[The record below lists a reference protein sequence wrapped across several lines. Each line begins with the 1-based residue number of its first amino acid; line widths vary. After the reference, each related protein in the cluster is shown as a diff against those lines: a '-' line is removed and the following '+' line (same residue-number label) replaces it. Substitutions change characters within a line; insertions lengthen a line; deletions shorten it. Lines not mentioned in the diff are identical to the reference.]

1 MTPSQAK
8 DSNYYDYNMIFAMY
22 GDEYLGL
29 SLDNRGSNRTANV
42 LVIGGTGTGKT
53 FKYIKPNI
61 LQENCSVIVT
71 DPSGDIF
78 SSFAPYLMSK
88 GYNVFFFNAN
98 DFGMSCRYNPLLN
111 VYDAEGNISERQVN
125 ILVDL
130 YIKNASAGKKE
141 GGGDPFWEKSE
152 KMFLTALIY
161 YVLENEDIPRYDKCF
176 YTILQKVQLAKV
188 DDESDADNPL
198 TAEIKAWYKKV
209 GITDNNPTADGK
221 YKTKLYYDSFLVAPQ
236 NTANS
241 ILITTIS
248 DLQIFA
254 TKEVDY
260 VTREDEDYPQH
271 NINIDIIAT
280 QQSYLFLGIPQA
292 HEAYNFL
299 IAMLY
304 SQLFSRLYELG
315 ESKMRGKWHL
325 GYRVGTPIFD
335 YFDSE
340 EDAIDFYE
348 NVSDE
353 WETVMIPKLD
363 ENGEPIMHRVKKT
376 RQEAVLTKS
385 GKPKY
390 KRVKKG
396 GKRRKVPMTRTVEY
410 EADEPVMIPKMKDII
425 KDGVKIGQEEEKRYV
440 GSIVES
446 DYLNGTKLYS
456 IVYKGRVYKSSF
468 LRKPLEKLIAELDK
482 MYIWSGDKFGG
493 SPALPIHV
501 NFMLDEFKNI
511 GEIPDF
517 LKILATCRKYRIGCH
532 VVVQGLDQLKT
543 MYKENEWG
551 VIPNNCDTTLFL
563 GVPNVDV
570 SDKEYIQKA
579 LGKTTIMQKSLS
591 TSKTGTNISYTP
603 TQVDLVSM
611 DDIDALNSAD
621 RDDCYVIVRGV
632 QSFLCRKLLLTEHRR
647 WKDVKAVKGI
657 DPTKYFR
664 HGTAPLVKN

>member
-363 ENGEPIMHRVKKT
+363 ENGEPIMHRVKKK

-396 GKRRKVPMTRTVEY
+396 SKRRKVPMTRTVEY

-425 KDGVKIGQEEEKRYV
+425 KDGVKVGQEEEKHYV
-440 GSIVES
+440 GNIVES

-468 LRKPLEKLIAELDK
+468 LREPLEKLIAELDK